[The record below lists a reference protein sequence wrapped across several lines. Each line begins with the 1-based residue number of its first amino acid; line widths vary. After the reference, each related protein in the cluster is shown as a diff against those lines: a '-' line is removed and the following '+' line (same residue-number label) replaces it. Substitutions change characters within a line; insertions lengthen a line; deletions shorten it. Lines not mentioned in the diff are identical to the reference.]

1 MADRPIPERVK
12 LDDPDFERKV
22 MRMLESLDSD
32 VELSEIEEDDQY
44 SESEH
49 DTDSAISAD
58 EDGPASEGSVR
69 SSESEGNDENELS
82 MDVRYFYDK
91 NRFKCLANPPNRNV
105 RTPAHNI
112 IKVPTSRSSA
122 TKLDPLTAFMSI
134 FTEEMMDQIQE
145 WTNKRIQSSRVV
157 QV

>member
-1 MADRPIPERVK
+1 MAPAILLPVVRLMMCLWMPESRIVNAWMSVTRILAPLVNRLNLHDPYVSVRYKMADRPIPERVK
-12 LDDPDFERKV
+12 LDDPDLERKV

-69 SSESEGNDENELS
+69 SSESEGNDENELN
-82 MDVRYFYDK
+82 MDDR
-91 NRFKCLANPPNRNV
+91 
-105 RTPAHNI
+105 
-112 IKVPTSRSSA
+112 
-122 TKLDPLTAFMSI
+122 M
-134 FTEEMMDQIQE
+134 
-145 WTNKRIQSSRVV
+145 
-157 QV
+157 